1 MDEVP
6 LPPRTLNPCTVDRKA
21 LAGLRRAVQAHNTC
35 TEDLLAAL
43 EAADARTPVPPELQE
58 QAQVEAAHLR
68 RALEWLGGQWGRE
81 RHSGQKSDGH
91 GPNCPLQPTVDLRD
105 CTSCPYA
112 PEAWDQPCQV
122 VAGNI
127 TWRECCRRSA
137 LAATEAGGNDA

>member
-1 MDEVP
+1 MCDLP
-6 LPPRTLNPCTVDRKA
+6 LEERLLNAIDTLETDVGDGCA
-21 LAGLRRAVQAHNTC
+21 AAAVR
-35 TEDLLAAL
+35 EMWAAL
-43 EAADARTPVPPELQE
+43 E
-58 QAQVEAAHLR
+58 QAQAEAAHLR

-81 RHSGQKSDGH
+81 RHVGQTGDGH

-105 CTSCPYA
+105 RTSCPYA

-137 LAATEAGGNDA
+137 LAATEEGSDVPRL